1 MNVISLV
8 QVKPELLADVILRRN
23 EAHGKDYE
31 VSGPFPFGT
40 LDGTW
45 ALGGNF
51 DVLGDQAFDITIVV
65 TDELL
70 GHDGVDAGVLA
81 EDGLDLGVA
90 VVNAEDARPLGP
102 RVVRC
107 TLHGRLRHE
116 LEIGY
121 RLAPVAHGGSNTIGA
136 RVTASDHDDVLPG
149 GSDKGVLVP
158 LRFQGSLLGH
168 EEALL
173 VLREELH
180 GKVNALEVAA
190 RNGQVTRLGSADG
203 EGKGVVVG
211 PELVDVDV
219 TADIGVRNEL
229 NALLSEK
236 VDAAVD
242 GLLLEL
248 HVGDAVHEKT
258 PDAIGPL
265 VDGDLMT
272 HLVELVGCGKAGGSR
287 SHNSDCH
294 SSPILDD
301 ARLDQAIIPGPVN
314 DGIFNVLDGDRT
326 VDEAGDARALAGC
339 GADTSGELWEV
350 VGLVQ
355 PIDGVGPLS
364 VVDQIVP
371 LRDEVIDR
379 TARLGLAKGSAAV
392 HATGGL
398 DLALDLG
405 MLLFVGLRRVELL
418 PVHEPLQWLAV
429 GLRVALVVEEAPE
442 LLDGLIRPIPTLH
455 HGLVVVVVDALPP
468 FLTGLLDLMSTIL
481 ADGAGGGGSGGR
493 RS

>member
-1 MNVISLV
+1 MNIVSLV

-23 EAHGKDYE
+23 EAHGKDDQ

-45 ALGGNF
+45 ALGSDF
-51 DVLGDQAFDITIVV
+51 DVLGDEAFDITVV
-65 TDELL
+65 VADELL
-70 GHDGVDAGVLA
+70 GHDGVDAGVLS
-81 EDGLDLGVA
+81 EDSLDLGVA

-116 LEIGY
+116 LEIGH
-121 RLAPVAHGGSNTIGA
+121 RLAPMAHRGSNTIGA

-149 GSDKGVLVP
+149 GSDKGVFVP

-173 VLREELH
+173 VLREEFH

-211 PELVDVDV
+211 PKLVDVDV
-219 TADIGVRNEL
+219 TADIGVRNER

-248 HVGDAVHEKT
+248 RVRDAVHEKP
-258 PDAIGPL
+258 PDAICPL

-272 HLVELVGCGKAGGSR
+272 HLVELVGCGKASGSR

-339 GADTSGELWEV
+339 GADTSGELREV

-379 TARLGLAKGSAAV
+379 TARLGLAEGSAAV

-405 MLLFVGLRRVELL
+405 MLLLVGLRRVELL

-429 GLRVALVVEEAPE
+429 GLGVALVVEEAPE
-442 LLDGLIRPIPTLH
+442 FLDGLIRTIPTLH

-468 FLTGLLDLMSTIL
+468 FLAGLLDLMPAIL
-481 ADGAGGGGSGGR
+481 ADGAGGGSSGGR